1 MHNEA
6 RVRQG
11 IMDEYFICLF
21 CNKQLKGDQEWLDH
35 RLSTE
40 HAVATIVRDAREAMG
55 EKIVDS
61 NGEQL

>member
-1 MHNEA
+1 
-6 RVRQG
+6 
-11 IMDEYFICLF
+11 MDEYFICLF